1 MGKAV
6 VDVFLGWGGGDD
18 VVETP
23 PPTALEK
30 FCRAC
35 WIDSWVAMVLD
46 GVAVSTEF
54 LFWLGSEDDRTP
66 SPST

>member
-6 VDVFLGWGGGDD
+6 VDVFWGRGGGDD
-18 VVETP
+18 VGEKP

-35 WIDSWVAMVLD
+35 WIDLSWEVAIVFNWRLR
-46 GVAVSTEF
+46 
-54 LFWLGSEDDRTP
+54 GSVVR
-66 SPST
+66 SVK